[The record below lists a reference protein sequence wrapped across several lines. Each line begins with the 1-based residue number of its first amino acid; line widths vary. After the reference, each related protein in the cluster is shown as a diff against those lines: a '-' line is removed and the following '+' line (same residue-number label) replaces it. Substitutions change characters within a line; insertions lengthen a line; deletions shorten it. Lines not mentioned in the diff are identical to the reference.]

1 MYKKE
6 NICEII
12 LLGFTKKPVS
22 SDSLHIEPF
31 LSIDEV
37 FENTCN
43 QYNYSIKTFTIEPTD
58 FTNRAIST
66 IEYHTNNYLIK
77 SKVSTDSNLF
87 YNKVKYMNKLDDFIL
102 LSKHYIKYISSTII
116 NSDIGKASIVE
127 LSRCDK
133 NMADIINN
141 LGYRLKSERKISGY
155 LWKYKSFPI
164 IGILSLVKK
173 EQSDKPNFILEIRGL
188 CMETEKNKLC
198 QILYD
203 IKDNLSSQFIFE

>member
-12 LLGFTKKPVS
+12 LLGFTKKPAS
-22 SDSLHIEPF
+22 SDSFHIEPF

-37 FENTCN
+37 FKNTSN
-43 QYNYSIKTFTIEPTD
+43 QYSYSIQTFTIESTD

-66 IEYHTNNYLIK
+66 IEYHTNNYIIK

-102 LSKHYIKYISSTII
+102 FSKHYIKYISSTII
-116 NSDIGKASIVE
+116 NSEIGKASIVE

-133 NMADIINN
+133 NMADIINS
-141 LGYRLKSERKISGY
+141 LGYRFKSERKTSGY

-164 IGILSLVKK
+164 VGILSQVKMT
-173 EQSDKPNFILEIRGL
+173 QNDKPNFILEIRGL

-203 IKDNLSSQFIFE
+203 IKDKLSSQFSFE

>member
-12 LLGFTKKPVS
+12 LLGFTKKPAS
-22 SDSLHIEPF
+22 SDSIHIEPF

-37 FENTCN
+37 FENTVN
-43 QYNYSIKTFTIEPTD
+43 QYNYSIKTYTIEPTD

-66 IEYHTNNYLIK
+66 IEYHTNNNLIK
-77 SKVSTDSNLF
+77 NKVSTDSNLF

-102 LSKHYIKYISSTII
+102 FSKHYIKYISSTII

-164 IGILSLVKK
+164 IGILCQVKK
-173 EQSDKPNFILEIRGL
+173 QNDKPNYILEIRGL

-203 IKDNLSSQFIFE
+203 IKDKLSSQFIFE